1 MITLPARPLLIVV
14 SAPSG
19 AGKTTLCERL
29 LGEFD
34 HIAYSVSCT
43 TRPPREG
50 EVDGSDYHF
59 LTREA
64 FERRVAAGDFVEHAL
79 VHGHFYGTLR
89 EEVGRGF
96 AAGQHVLMDIDVQGA
111 MQIRAFLARMPE
123 NDPLRLGFVDLFIAP
138 PSLEVLHKRLVGRG
152 KDPADVIARRMAMAE
167 EELRHWADYRYLI
180 VNDRLDASYDAL
192 RAIVLAEQHRTPS
205 FVSRVC

>member
-1 MITLPARPLLIVV
+1 MIPLPPRPLLIVV

-59 LTREA
+59 VSREA
-64 FERRVAAGDFVEHAL
+64 FQSRVEAKAFLEHAL
-79 VHGHFYGTLR
+79 VHGHLYGTLH
-89 EEVGRGF
+89 EEVRRGF
-96 AAGQHVLMDIDVQGA
+96 AAGRHVLMDIDVQGA
-111 MQIRAFLARMPE
+111 QQIRAALAQAPAD
-123 NDPLRLGFVDLFIAP
+123 DPLRVGFVDLFIAP
-138 PSLEVLHKRLVGRG
+138 PSLDTLQKRLVGRG
-152 KDPADVIARRMAMAE
+152 KDPADVIARRLAKAE
-167 EELRHWADYRYLI
+167 EEMRHWDEYRYLI
-180 VNDRLDASYDAL
+180 INDRLDASYDAL

-205 FVSRVC
+205 FVARVC